1 MSRQGGPPGGEGS
14 PRVPFLHL
22 DTIWFQVA
30 GTICNLRCTHCFI
43 SCSPDN
49 HSHEMMTLAEVRRH
63 LEEAVRLGV
72 KEYYFTGGE
81 PFMNSDLMAILEETL
96 KVGPAS
102 VLTNGLFLDPKR
114 CRRLRTL
121 ADGSEYSLEIR
132 ISLDGW
138 GPADH
143 DVIRGPGTFQRAVEG
158 IRNLWRERMNPVITV
173 SEAAEGVGSNDG
185 RTRFLDRLRGFGLT
199 KPRLKVLP
207 LWRLGAERA
216 RRRGYEQWERLTP
229 GMVTDESLAALQ
241 CSTGRMI
248 TSRGVY
254 VCPILIAESG
264 ARMGG
269 TIAETLRPFEL
280 SRSACYTCHVTGVT
294 CST

>member
-1 MSRQGGPPGGEGS
+1 MN
-14 PRVPFLHL
+14 FLDL
-22 DTIWFQVA
+22 DTLWFQIA

-63 LEEAVRLGV
+63 LGEAVRLGV

-81 PFMNSDLMAILEETL
+81 PFMNRDLMAILEETL
-96 KVGPAS
+96 EVGPAT
-102 VLTNGLFLDPKR
+102 VLTNGLFLDPG
-114 CRRLRTL
+114 CCGRLRTL
-121 ADGSEYSLEIR
+121 ADGSDYSLEIR

-143 DVIRGPGTFQRAVEG
+143 DAIRGPGKFQRTVEG
-158 IRNLWRERMNPVITV
+158 IRNLWSVRLNPVVTV
-173 SEAAEGVGSNDG
+173 SEAAEGAGSNDG
-185 RTRFLDRLRGFGLT
+185 RIRLLDRLRRFGLT

-207 LWRLGAERA
+207 LWRLGAETERS
-216 RRRGYEQWERLTP
+216 RGYEQWERLRA

-254 VCPILIAESG
+254 VCPILIEESG
-264 ARMGG
+264 ARMGAA
-269 TIAETLRPFEL
+269 IEETLRPFEL
-280 SRSACYTCHVTGVT
+280 SHPACHTCHVTGVT

>member
-1 MSRQGGPPGGEGS
+1 MRQGALPGGEES
-14 PRVPFLHL
+14 PRVPFLDL
-22 DTIWFQVA
+22 DTLWFQVA

-49 HSHEMMTLAEVRRH
+49 HTHEMMTIAEVRRH

-81 PFMNSDLMAILEETL
+81 PFMNRDLMAILEETL

-102 VLTNGLFLDPKR
+102 VLTNGLFLDPGR
-114 CRRLRTL
+114 CGRLRTL
-121 ADGSEYSLEIR
+121 ADGSDYSLEIR

-143 DVIRGPGTFQRAVEG
+143 DAIRGPGTFQRTVEG
-158 IRNLWRERMNPVITV
+158 IRNLWSERLNPVITV
-173 SEAAEGVGSNDG
+173 SEAAEGVGSNEG
-185 RTRFLDRLRGFGLT
+185 RTRLLDLLRSIGLT

-207 LWRLGAERA
+207 LWRLGAEKERS
-216 RRRGYEQWERLTP
+216 RGYEQWERLTAA
-229 GMVTDESLAALQ
+229 MVTDESLAALQ

-254 VCPILIAESG
+254 VCPILIEESG
-264 ARMGG
+264 ARMGA
-269 TIAETLRPFEL
+269 TIGETLRPFGL
-280 SRSACYTCHVTGVT
+280 SRSACYTCHVTGAT